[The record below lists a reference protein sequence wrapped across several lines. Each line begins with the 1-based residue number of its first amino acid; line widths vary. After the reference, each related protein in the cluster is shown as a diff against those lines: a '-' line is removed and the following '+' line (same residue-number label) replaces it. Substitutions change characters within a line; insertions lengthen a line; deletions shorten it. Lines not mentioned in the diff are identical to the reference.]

1 MSSTEIK
8 KLLLKE
14 ELEWMSFCPQFEI
27 FPNWLIYSP
36 FVKPKLKE
44 RTTALAILPSMTYGS
59 GSNTLTRAAL
69 SCISELQST
78 LDPKEARVL
87 DLGCGSGILALA
99 CAKLGFK
106 YVDGMDIS
114 LEALSEARINAE
126 LNKLKVHFSDKIHP
140 TRKYDFI
147 IANLYGFL
155 FYEYLPV
162 FKKILKKDKYLF
174 MGGIDQKQAET
185 VIPLYEQAGFRQ
197 IKSVMFEG
205 WHTIVW
211 TR

>member
-1 MSSTEIK
+1 
-8 KLLLKE
+8 
-14 ELEWMSFCPQFEI
+14 
-27 FPNWLIYSP
+27 
-36 FVKPKLKE
+36 
-44 RTTALAILPSMTYGS
+44 
-59 GSNTLTRAAL
+59 
-69 SCISELQST
+69 
-78 LDPKEARVL
+78 
-87 DLGCGSGILALA
+87 
-99 CAKLGFK
+99 
-106 YVDGMDIS
+106 
-114 LEALSEARINAE
+114 
-126 LNKLKVHFSDKIHP
+126 
-140 TRKYDFI
+140 
-147 IANLYGFL
+147 LYGFL